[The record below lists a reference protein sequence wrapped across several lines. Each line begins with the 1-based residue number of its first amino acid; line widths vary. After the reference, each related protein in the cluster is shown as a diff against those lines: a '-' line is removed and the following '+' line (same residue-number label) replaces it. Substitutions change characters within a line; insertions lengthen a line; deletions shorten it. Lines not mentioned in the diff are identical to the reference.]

1 MDSERSKT
9 PKVEDAETARTDG
22 QTESAEPVRAAEK
35 GKRVAPYFYPN
46 VLLAVPAAILSTS
59 NGFFKPIFLIAASL
73 SIIGIIFAI
82 GSLFADADG
91 DGKKAARRARA
102 ARVLFWAN
110 FLVLTVPLI
119 FWRLLCE
126 LNDRFGLF

>member
-59 NGFFKPIFLIAASL
+59 EGFL
-73 SIIGIIFAI
+73 SPSF
-82 GSLFADADG
+82 
-91 DGKKAARRARA
+91 
-102 ARVLFWAN
+102 
-110 FLVLTVPLI
+110 
-119 FWRLLCE
+119 
-126 LNDRFGLF
+126 

>member
-9 PKVEDAETARTDG
+9 PKVEGAQPD
-22 QTESAEPVRAAEK
+22 RAAGKE
-35 GKRVAPYFYPN
+35 KRVAPYFYPN

-59 NGFFKPIFLIAASL
+59 NGFFKPVFLIFAAPA
-73 SIIGIIFAI
+73 IVGIIFAI

-119 FWRLLCE
+119 FWMLLCE
-126 LNDRFGLF
+126 LNDHFGLF

>member
-1 MDSERSKT
+1 MGRKRSKT
-9 PKVEDAETARTDG
+9 PKEERAETARG
-22 QTESAEPVRAAEK
+22 GEPAASAEPDRAAEK

-59 NGFFKPIFLIAASL
+59 DGFIPGFLIAASL

>member
-9 PKVEDAETARTDG
+9 PTVEGAETARTDG
-22 QTESAEPVRAAEK
+22 QAESAEPVRAAEK

-59 NGFFKPIFLIAASL
+59 DGFIPGFLIAASL
-73 SIIGIIFAI
+73 SIVGIIFAI